1 MKKKSEKKKEKGHL
15 IFSRLLI
22 GPFLRIDA
30 GVLALRIPEQVVRI
44 RPFGV
49 ACSGSQ
55 VSHGDGRCCC
65 YGDATTKRAA
75 VARQSRVLSRGE
87 RRQEVLQQQLLRH
100 KQPRI

>member
-1 MKKKSEKKKEKGHL
+1 MKKKARKKKEKGHL

-49 ACSGSQ
+49 ARSGSQ

-75 VARQSRVLSRGE
+75 VARQSRGE